1 MSGRH
6 VSRLGDLTSRIPR
19 GGSIVV
25 LGAGQGPGPGPGED
39 LLEDILRVATGL
51 KVRNPDHFK
60 QAGWDHGPVDLLVVR
75 RDKVVEKLT
84 GSLLATW
91 TQHVGHLGY
100 LALVGWSPVETPSI
114 PPLGMWQ
121 GVDGRWWAP
130 VTWEGDFLAYWCVGV
145 PADA

>member
-1 MSGRH
+1 M
-6 VSRLGDLTSRIPR
+6 
-19 GGSIVV
+19 
-25 LGAGQGPGPGPGED
+25 
-39 LLEDILRVATGL
+39 
-51 KVRNPDHFK
+51 
-60 QAGWDHGPVDLLVVR
+60 DLLVVR